1 MSNRFVDRGVDN
13 GIAPEI
19 KKESI
24 KIIEKINYPV
34 KEDRLKQAEVAE
46 MFDTTVQTIIN
57 WRKAG
62 KLPFY
67 KIGRHIIYSRS
78 QLIKI
83 ASQNQDLV
91 KA

>member
-1 MSNRFVDRGVDN
+1 MSNRFVDKGVEN
-13 GIAPEI
+13 NSALER
-19 KKESI
+19 KNETLKF
-24 KIIEKINYPV
+24 IEKTSFPI

>member
-1 MSNRFVDRGVDN
+1 MSNRFIDRGAENNPALERKND
-13 GIAPEI
+13 
-19 KKESI
+19 SI
-24 KIIEKINYPV
+24 KFIEKTNFPV

-57 WRKAG
+57 WRKKG

-67 KIGRHIIYSRS
+67 KIGRNIIYSRS
-78 QLIKI
+78 QLIKL

>member
-13 GIAPEI
+13 VIAPEI
-19 KKESI
+19 KKEAI

-57 WRKAG
+57 WRKKG
-62 KLPFY
+62 KIPFY
-67 KIGRHIIYSRS
+67 KIGRNIIYSRS
-78 QLIKI
+78 QLIKL